1 MRAVLSRR
9 VIAGAVVLKTV
20 LSRYLPNPLTYSE
33 ALVEKAEKMFV
44 SRLNSISVDSK
55 TEDWPLCKIQL
66 VFFAKIDVI
75 EKKKQQYFKSY
86 QNISVNSK

>member
-1 MRAVLSRR
+1 M
-9 VIAGAVVLKTV
+9 
-20 LSRYLPNPLTYSE
+20 TYSE

-75 EKKKQQYFKSY
+75 EK
-86 QNISVNSK
+86 SKP